1 METKCSKSYL
11 QTKHKKCNMY
21 NNIQNIAVTFVVTI
35 FVLRGNKEPN
45 CSIVNLLR
53 FESFFCD
60 LYLMCNSNKNAKK
73 VFITKLICQKT
84 HKKWKEKV
92 EKH

>member
-1 METKCSKSYL
+1 MIHLEKIEIILYVKP
-11 QTKHKKCNMY
+11 QMKHKKCTMY

-35 FVLRGNKEPN
+35 FVLRGYKEPN

-53 FESFFCD
+53 FESYFVCD

-84 HKKWKEKV
+84 H
-92 EKH
+92 